1 MEHDVLKA
9 VNIRGTLHSI
19 NLESPLL
26 SENRDIVIDDCLY
39 IPSQP
44 GLPLHLFRG
53 I

>member
-26 SENRDIVIDDCLY
+26 SKNRNIVIDDGLY

-44 GLPLHLFRG
+44 GLPLHICRG
-53 I
+53 V